1 MYYLLNIVFFKYYIL
16 KIYLFYL
23 YIYIYMYIYIY
34 ISTLTEQKSTFFLV
48 TLMMKCTLKGQN
60 FGIFSVGHPFLGM
73 LKVIGPTFGIQQ
85 RKQTKSLQFLGR
97 FYYDFP
103 FLFIC

>member
-1 MYYLLNIVFFKYYIL
+1 
-16 KIYLFYL
+16 
-23 YIYIYMYIYIY
+23 
-34 ISTLTEQKSTFFLV
+34 
-48 TLMMKCTLKGQN
+48 MMKCTLKGQN
-60 FGIFSVGHPFLGM
+60 FGILSVGHAFFGM